1 MNVFKTN
8 PGVRNPHYEITREN
22 FERETGNQ
30 PPYELIDESMQKR
43 YYAVCP
49 LCENPIQL
57 IGLYKAIR
65 SSEKPYGKHCG
76 KDIDERLPSHNS
88 YTYHYC
94 PYASHQKA
102 YDNWSAE
109 DIPLTPHTRE
119 LYDIFRD
126 YFDCAAYIISETIGV
141 KLSRAVC
148 RNMLKAFSVN
158 KVHLYHGLTINNLPL
173 MAAYFGLS
181 QQSLFG
187 QSVKIGSDLYNGLT
201 EKCPDVDFSEQ
212 SNGYAR
218 LKTKRFININ
228 IRFSLHKQ
236 VVSNENLEETITFF
250 VDVDDTK
257 AVFQKVIEIDQS
269 FFLKMIYNA
278 DNRQNQFR
286 DFEKLDIAKEILLP
300 I

>member
-1 MNVFKTN
+1 MNVFKTT
-8 PGVRNPHYEITREN
+8 PGARTPHYEITKEN

-30 PPYELIDESMQKR
+30 PPYELIDEFMQKR

-49 LCENPIQL
+49 LCDNPIQL

-76 KDIDERLPSHNS
+76 KDIDERLPNYNA
-88 YTYHYC
+88 YTYQYC
-94 PYASHQKA
+94 PYASHRKA
-102 YDNWSAE
+102 YDNWSPE
-109 DIPLTPHTRE
+109 DIPLTQHARE
-119 LYDIFRD
+119 LYDTLRD
-126 YFDCAAYIISETIGV
+126 YFDCAAYMISETIDV
-141 KLSRAVC
+141 KLSRALC
-148 RNMLKAFSVN
+148 RKMLKTFIVN
-158 KVHLYHGLTINNLPL
+158 KFYLYPGLTINNLPL
-173 MAAYFGLS
+173 MTAYFGLS
-181 QQSLFG
+181 QQTLFG
-187 QSVKIGSDLYNGLT
+187 QSVRIGSDLYNALM
-201 EKCPDVDFSEQ
+201 EKCPDIDFSEE
-212 SNGYAR
+212 SGGYAR

-236 VVSNENLEETITFF
+236 EVDNHCLKETITFF

-257 AVFQKVIEIDQS
+257 AVFQKVIDVDQS

-286 DFEKLDIAKEILLP
+286 DSEKIDIAKEILLP